1 MCPRRQPPFIVHQLH
16 HALKLKASNHS
27 LDLLTSFVLLSVVCL
42 ANGSLSAQTS
52 APSDTV
58 QQAGW
63 SDETYY
69 EIEMLRLERWLRKNR
84 DGLDSALLQEVLRMK
99 SEAEN
104 FAEAQDYEMANIW
117 LETIWELLTS
127 DEIEGSDEEK
137 QSALSLTDTGG
148 DFDLTPQKHVRWTR
162 QVITGM
168 DFWRHEFNFNFLESD
183 STLLDGSGNP
193 STALRLG
200 FDYGSDYRNSL
211 QGYTHLKYSRDY
223 LVGEANVRWTQ
234 PLADQSYWKLEN
246 RFEANSFSDDYGNL
260 KYLQN
265 ESSLAFRLQEPDRI
279 KFDLVEQFMLRR
291 YDGESSSYSDFF
303 DNDIRVEG
311 KFSPALGM
319 LLGLGLR
326 NKLRFHPTFDL
337 KDYVENRLRA
347 IWLQTVGPFNFNLEN
362 DLSYRDYTNAPVDTT
377 YQDYLENT
385 LYGDME
391 LTLTR
396 SVGVQIRGTVTRR
409 NYDGDTLNRLPDYTF
424 WEAEPEL
431 YVKFGSD
438 WKLSGG
444 FYYAEQKHET
454 KVTDARLDPN
464 NASFS
469 ILFEDYYRY
478 GPSITLDLFRSDGFI
493 LSVKESYLMERY
505 PNSPSSTITD
515 FSLFSDRNINSIL
528 LFMTWNI
535 DLRWQINL
543 IANIDDDRGRRND
556 SSDSQSTIV
565 GLELGYSF

>member
-1 MCPRRQPPFIVHQLH
+1 LPAF
-16 HALKLKASNHS
+16 
-27 LDLLTSFVLLSVVCL
+27 FLLSVICL
-42 ANGSLSAQTS
+42 ASEALWAQSGQNIS
-52 APSDTV
+52 APPDTV
-58 QQAGW
+58 HESEW

-69 EIEMLRLERWLRKNR
+69 EIEMLRLERWLRENR
-84 DGLDSALLQEVLRMK
+84 EGLDSALLQEILRMK

-104 FAEAQDYEMANIW
+104 FAEARDYEMANIW
-117 LETIWELLTS
+117 LETIWELLTAVAVG
-127 DEIEGSDEEK
+127 EGNEE
-137 QSALSLTDTGG
+137 SRSGVSLPDADG
-148 DFDLTPQKHVRWTR
+148 DFALVPQKDFRWTR
-162 QVITGM
+162 QIVTAM

-223 LVGEANVRWTQ
+223 VVGEANVRWTR

-246 RFEANSFSDDYGNL
+246 RFEANSFSGDYGNL

-265 ESSLAFRLQEPDRI
+265 ESSLAFRLQESDRI
-279 KFDLVEQFMLRR
+279 KFDIVEQFMLRR
-291 YDGESSSYSDFF
+291 YDDESSSYSNFF

-311 KFSPALGM
+311 KFSPGLGT

-326 NKLRFHPTFDL
+326 NELRLHPTFDL
-337 KDYVENRLRA
+337 KDYVENRLEA
-347 IWLQTVGPFNFNLEN
+347 IWLQSLGPFNFNLEN

-385 LYGDME
+385 VYANME
-391 LTLTR
+391 LVATR
-396 SVGVQIRGTVTRR
+396 SVGVEIRGTVTRR
-409 NYDGDTLNRLPDYTF
+409 NYDGDAPNRLPDYTF

-444 FYYAEQKHET
+444 FYYAEQNHET
-454 KVTDARLDPN
+454 NVTDARPDSD
-464 NASFS
+464 NAAFS

-478 GPSITLDLFRSDGFI
+478 GPTITLDLFRSDGFI

-515 FSLFSDRNINSIL
+515 FNLFSDRNINSIL
-528 LFMTWNI
+528 LFMNWSI
-535 DLRWQINL
+535 DRRWQINL
-543 IANIDDDRGRRND
+543 IANIDDDRGRRNA